1 MLRDEEIGKMLCRW
15 CGKGPLEQRGHKPRL
30 FCNASCRNKAW
41 QKKRAEKLR
50 QEQEGSLRE
59 AQDERDR
66 EITASLDEAAQ
77 AIQRAR
83 VVVSG
88 EGEDSP

>member
-1 MLRDEEIGKMLCRW
+1 MTCRW
-15 CGKGPLEQRGHKPRL
+15 CGKGPLKPRGHKPRL
-30 FCNASCRNKAW
+30 FCNASCRNKVW
-41 QKKRAEKLR
+41 QKKRAERLR
-50 QEQEGSLRE
+50 QEGGLHGAQE
-59 AQDERDR
+59 QRDR
-66 EITASLDEAAQ
+66 EVRASLDEAAQ